1 LSSTTKI
8 IELNDLTKNISN
20 ILDKEFEFLKGQ
32 NIDDFLSIQDQ
43 KEQLLADL
51 SKKIIEFDLSASL
64 VKNQPQFDQFFAN
77 IQDCQKAQK
86 RNSIL
91 VSRKIDA
98 IRGALNSLESK
109 NNNSTELYTKLGK
122 IKNSKSFNYKG
133 FEEV

>member
-1 LSSTTKI
+1 MSSTTKI

-43 KEQLLADL
+43 KEKLLADL
-51 SKKIIEFDLSASL
+51 SQKIIDFDLSASL

-109 NNNSTELYTKLGK
+109 NNNSTELYNKLGK

>member
-1 LSSTTKI
+1 MSSSTKI

-43 KEQLLADL
+43 KEKLLADL

-77 IQDCQKAQK
+77 VIKWLNIDKAKK
-86 RNSIL
+86 RFTI
-91 VSRKIDA
+91 VC
-98 IRGALNSLESK
+98 
-109 NNNSTELYTKLGK
+109 
-122 IKNSKSFNYKG
+122 
-133 FEEV
+133 

>member
-1 LSSTTKI
+1 MGSSTKI

-43 KEQLLADL
+43 KEKLLADL

-98 IRGALNSLESK
+98 IRGALNTLESK
-109 NNNSTELYTKLGK
+109 NNSSTELYNKLGK
-122 IKNSKSFNYKG
+122 IKNSKLFKYKG

>member
-1 LSSTTKI
+1 MSSSTKI

-43 KEQLLADL
+43 KEKLLADL
-51 SKKIIEFDLSASL
+51 SQKIIDFDLSASL

-109 NNNSTELYTKLGK
+109 NNNSTDLYNKLGK

>member
-1 LSSTTKI
+1 MSSSTKI

-43 KEQLLADL
+43 KEKLLADL

-109 NNNSTELYTKLGK
+109 NNNSTDLYNKLGK

>member
-1 LSSTTKI
+1 MNSNTEI
-8 IELNDLTKNISN
+8 FELNDLTNNISN

-43 KEQLLADL
+43 KEKLLADL
-51 SKKIIEFDLSASL
+51 SQKIIDFDLSATL
-64 VKNQPQFDQFFAN
+64 VKNQPKFDQFFEN
-77 IQDCQKAQK
+77 IQNCQKAQK

-91 VSRKIDA
+91 ISRKIDA
-98 IRGALNSLESK
+98 IRGALNTLESK
-109 NNNSTELYTKLGK
+109 NNNSTDLYNKLGK

>member
-1 LSSTTKI
+1 LSSSTKI

-43 KEQLLADL
+43 KEKLLADL
-51 SKKIIEFDLSASL
+51 SQKIIEFDLSASL